1 MIYRSVCANLA
12 PDAKAPEF
20 QLLGQGVWGEAVD
33 LADGTITKLIRRD
46 GGLGDGLELWTNET
60 RALAAL
66 SGVQLPCPVP
76 RLIAHGKLN
85 SDTDTGDYLAW
96 IRMSRLEGTALD
108 DDLVAEL
115 SPTARTQL
123 GNELGTA
130 LGDLH
135 DLRTSAAFDNPR
147 AGIDTSYLMEI
158 AGEISDV
165 VDADIMTVLQA
176 SLNELAS
183 GAGTV
188 PNHGD
193 INTTNVMVDTNG
205 HLSGLIDWAEA
216 RRDWPE
222 AEFCHLRCFPEFLAP
237 VRAAYEAR
245 RGVRLDDSR
254 LDIAALHNA
263 LITVAIARRLG
274 DEEQEAWGRQWV
286 TRLRSCVMDFR
297 G

>member
-115 SPTARTQL
+115 SPTARKC
-123 GNELGTA
+123 
-130 LGDLH
+130 
-135 DLRTSAAFDNPR
+135 F
-147 AGIDTSYLMEI
+147 
-158 AGEISDV
+158 
-165 VDADIMTVLQA
+165 
-176 SLNELAS
+176 
-183 GAGTV
+183 TV
-188 PNHGD
+188 PWH
-193 INTTNVMVDTNG
+193 
-205 HLSGLIDWAEA
+205 
-216 RRDWPE
+216 RRSSIRLWQVASNRNSNASVLP
-222 AEFCHLRCFPEFLAP
+222 
-237 VRAAYEAR
+237 
-245 RGVRLDDSR
+245 GVSFK
-254 LDIAALHNA
+254 IVH
-263 LITVAIARRLG
+263 
-274 DEEQEAWGRQWV
+274 
-286 TRLRSCVMDFR
+286 
-297 G
+297 